1 MSLSDLKFFWLVLFP
16 LEFLTYFQN
25 SSFWWL
31 LHQKENQF
39 FCLLYSK
46 FIISCCCKLQ
56 TVKIR
61 PYAVAAVLRNITF
74 TKERYDSFID
84 LQEKLHQNICRLVLK
99 FRIPCSVWA
108 WFDFYVKILLPY
120 YGETLYTT
128 FILKKI
134 CHSSSLASSHF
145 LVCFYL
151 LSVHFNVNTS
161 STRVEEEAFCSSPNG
176 YAFDCCAYS

>member
-1 MSLSDLKFFWLVLFP
+1 MSLIADQLKASDICIAFTFWAVTGYIVILLVSVRLEVFLVGFVSPWISNIFPEFF
-16 LEFLTYFQN
+16 
-25 SSFWWL
+25 L
-31 LHQKENQF
+31 LMATPPKRKSV
-39 FCLLYSK
+39 LLYSK

-108 WFDFYVKILLPY
+108 WFDFMLRFYCPIMGKHYIL
-120 YGETLYTT
+120 
-128 FILKKI
+128 
-134 CHSSSLASSHF
+134 
-145 LVCFYL
+145 
-151 LSVHFNVNTS
+151 
-161 STRVEEEAFCSSPNG
+161 CS
-176 YAFDCCAYS
+176 Y